1 MILVAFFLNLGIGR
15 KHLHTTRSEAITSII
30 QQRPLWIMQKGN
42 RRLHSCISAA
52 TLYAGS
58 CNVWLNA
65 VSIPPSTSAPVF
77 IARLNRREILT
88 WRIPLGQIFQGK
100 NVAFSQF
107 LEKCR
112 KLFVLLVNF
121 LFLWSHVSVRFLTNS
136 MSASWMQSIS
146 PPVYPCLYGRL
157 CSLGSSVCKTASA
170 EYSLLHKFIKRHSIG
185 SVASKRKHPSAPRTL

>member
-88 WRIPLGQIFQGK
+88 WKIPILRKMSQVIRSFGQ
-100 NVAFSQF
+100 FSFSLITCQCKVLDKF
-107 LEKCR
+107 HVCVLNAVYIPPSLPLSLWPSLQSWVLCLQNCFCR
-112 KLFVLLVNF
+112 VL
-121 LFLWSHVSVRFLTNS
+121 
-136 MSASWMQSIS
+136 SAS
-146 PPVYPCLYGRL
+146 
-157 CSLGSSVCKTASA
+157 
-170 EYSLLHKFIKRHSIG
+170 
-185 SVASKRKHPSAPRTL
+185 